1 MVVGPDREMGSVAE
15 GGWHREGEADVGL
28 RDGLGPE
35 GCV

>member
-1 MVVGPDREMGSVAE
+1 MVVGQDREMGPVAE
-15 GGWHREGEADVGL
+15 EGWQREGEADVGL